1 MAHGTL
7 VARGAYHDSVV
18 LLTLAR
24 ALRARPG
31 VRDAA
36 ALMGTPANRDLLA
49 QAGLLTPEA
58 ETAGPNELVVV
69 IAADSDATVAAA
81 LALVDPLLAGSTPRT
96 GEGGR
101 PRPRTLATAA
111 RRMPEANLTLIS
123 VPGAFAAVEA
133 RAALRIGTHVMLWSD
148 NVSLEEERR
157 LKRDAAERGLLLMG
171 PDCGTAYVAGVG
183 LGFANEVERGP
194 VGIVAASGT
203 GLQQVATLL
212 AARGHGLSHG
222 LGVGGRDM
230 GREIGGI
237 MTLAALELLGGDE
250 ATRVI
255 VVLGKPPAAEVR
267 AAVRSRLAAIGKPAV
282 VCLLGR
288 DHDAADVG
296 GEAGSADIS
305 SAVPVA
311 VSTLEDAALAACALL
326 EKTGWRR
333 QPFSIPDAERR
344 IAEARRTLTPGQ
356 SLVVGLYA
364 GGTLAHESLLILD
377 PLIGPIASNLAG
389 GAGRH
394 RLIDLGADE
403 FTVGRAH
410 PMLDPGARVDA
421 IREAAARPEVAVL
434 LLDVVLGH
442 GAAADPAGDLA
453 DALRSARAGARA
465 HGRGLVVVATV
476 VGTARDPQGL
486 AAQIGTLEA
495 AGAWVLPSN
504 AQAARAAA
512 CIAGGD
518 AVRRAVLGGERP

>member
-24 ALRARPG
+24 TLRAHAG

-58 ETAGPNELVVV
+58 ETAGPNDLVVV
-69 IAADSDATVAAA
+69 IAADSDAAAASA

-123 VPGAFAAVEA
+123 VPGAFAAAEA

-222 LGVGGRDM
+222 IGVGGRDM

-288 DHDAADVG
+288 DAADG
-296 GEAGSADIS
+296 RAGSGDIL
-305 SAVPVA
+305 SASPVA

-333 QPFSIPDAERR
+333 QPFSVPDVERR
-344 IAEARRTLTPGQ
+344 IAEARATLAPGQ
-356 SLVVGLYA
+356 SQVVGLYA

-377 PLIGPIASNLAG
+377 PLVGPIASNLAG

-394 RLIDLGADE
+394 RVIDLGADE

-434 LLDVVLGH
+434 LLDVMLGH

-465 HGRGLVVVATV
+465 HGRGLAVVATV

-518 AVRRAVLGGERP
+518 AVRRALLGGARP